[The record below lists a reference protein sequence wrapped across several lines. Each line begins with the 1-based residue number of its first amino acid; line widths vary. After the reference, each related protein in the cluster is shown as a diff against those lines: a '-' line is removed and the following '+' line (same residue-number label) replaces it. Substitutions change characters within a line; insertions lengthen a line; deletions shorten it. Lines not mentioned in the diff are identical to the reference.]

1 MAVISVRVSEE
12 EKQTMLDFAKFNGQ
26 TVSKLLR
33 DTFFEKIED
42 EYDMKVIE
50 EYEREKANGSLKL
63 YSLEDILKKHGGE

>member
-1 MAVISVRVSEE
+1 MAVISVRVSDE

-42 EYDMKVIE
+42 EYEIKIVA
-50 EYEREKANGSLKL
+50 EYEKEKANGTLKL
-63 YSLEDILKKHGGE
+63 HSWDDVKKELDLE